1 MFQEAGRAA
10 RRGAPST
17 PGCADLHAQQVTER
31 KIIPS
36 PLQEDA
42 NLPAATLLLCYELT
56 HAHCLR
62 LPRGAFMVSHKPWN
76 GMRSVHY
83 YINTGRHSHFV
94 SDCYHDWELGNS
106 WISTLVALSQTCLHC
121 KLLFVCNSFSE
132 LNLQSSFAHC
142 IAVCMKARHHF
153 CHMVVCEC
161 CHSCFWLSCLI
172 NH

>member
-1 MFQEAGRAA
+1 MAVHLTTKTTTSYCVMYFWLLAA
-10 RRGAPST
+10 APAVALGQLAKDVPGSWPCCATRRSLNPLDAPNS
-17 PGCADLHAQQVTER
+17 HAQQVTER

-36 PLQEDA
+36 PLQGDA

-94 SDCYHDWELGNS
+94 SDCSHD
-106 WISTLVALSQTCLHC
+106 
-121 KLLFVCNSFSE
+121 
-132 LNLQSSFAHC
+132 
-142 IAVCMKARHHF
+142 
-153 CHMVVCEC
+153 
-161 CHSCFWLSCLI
+161 
-172 NH
+172 